1 MKDITLRQL
10 QKAIKK
16 IDTLN
21 MEDSKP
27 TDRYFMKMMEEV
39 GELGESIRKNQ
50 RMKDNNI
57 KGTVEEELYDV
68 LYYIICLANTYDID
82 LQNSI
87 ILKEELN
94 AKKYNRDS
102 ICNGMDEM

>member
-1 MKDITLRQL
+1 MKDITLKQL

-16 IDTLN
+16 IDTLQ
-21 MEDSKP
+21 MDDSKP

-50 RMKDNNI
+50 RMKGNNI

-68 LYYIICLANTYDID
+68 LYYVMCLANTYDID

-87 ILKEELN
+87 VLKEELN
-94 AKKYNRDS
+94 AKKYHRDS
-102 ICNGMDEM
+102 ICKDFE